1 MVLMNQ
7 SDCSAIFICLGN
19 RKDEIV
25 TVQFLVNRIKTIY
38 SHEWMM
44 VAAVEEQHAIS
55 SISS

>member
-1 MVLMNQ
+1 MNQ